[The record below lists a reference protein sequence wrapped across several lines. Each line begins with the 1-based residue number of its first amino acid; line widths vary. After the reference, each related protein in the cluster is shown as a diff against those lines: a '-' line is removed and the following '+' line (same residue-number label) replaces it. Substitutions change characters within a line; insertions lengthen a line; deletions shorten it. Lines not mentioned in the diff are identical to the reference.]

1 MREKW
6 AGLAR
11 GTRYALVVVGAYV
24 VECVVLKLTAANAAD
39 ADASLV
45 IGAFTSAFGA
55 GLLALAFQSD
65 YLSALRLRWRLRR
78 ETVAVPATVA
88 AVVTF
93 HSSDFNYPVFEYTTP
108 DGATHRHADATS
120 RSLAVGATA
129 DVRYRPED
137 ADHAV
142 GPLGR
147 FNVLVFGILA
157 GLGAL
162 FAAILPV
169 LTVQAI
175 FS

>member
-1 MREKW
+1 
-6 AGLAR
+6 LSR
-11 GTRYALVVVGAYV
+11 GTRYALVVIGVYV
-24 VECVVLKLTAANAAD
+24 VECVVLKLTAADAAD
-39 ADASLV
+39 ADASIV
-45 IGAFTSAFGA
+45 IGAFTTAFGA

-65 YLSALRLRWRLRR
+65 YVTAMRLRWLLRR
-78 ETVAVPATVA
+78 DAVAVPATVA

-157 GLGAL
+157 GLGTM
-162 FAAILPV
+162 FAAIMPI
-169 LTVQAI
+169 LTLQAL
-175 FS
+175 FG